1 MRETVAITPVTLAC
15 PDAMAAD
22 VDGVLAGEYEAG
34 FDGENLTIVDIGA
47 NVGAFS
53 IWANLRWPNSRIHA
67 FEPNPA
73 TFAMLT
79 ANVGH
84 LGNVTCHQTAVYP
97 GEPGERRLF
106 SRYPGDGEA
115 GLVDYIGNTFA
126 ELPEDRLVAVPTIDP
141 SALPRCDVLK
151 IDVEGG
157 EAAILE
163 AMNLTEVSL
172 ILLEYQDL
180 RNRSA
185 IETRLRDGFSCVF
198 SDREPW
204 RPILPRSGYRA
215 ALAGDAYGH
224 LFYANIHIQRLRRNP
239 DHGAVRP
246 VHPDRLSLRQVL
258 RALPGAALRTLRARL
273 R

>member
-1 MRETVAITPVTLAC
+1 
-15 PDAMAAD
+15 MAAD
-22 VDGVLAGEYEAG
+22 IDGVLAGEYEAG
-34 FDGENLTIVDIGA
+34 FDGEGLTILDIGA

-67 FEPNPA
+67 YEPNPA

-79 ANVGH
+79 GNVAH
-84 LGNVTCHQTAVYP
+84 LTNVTCHQQAVFP
-97 GEPGERRLF
+97 GEPGVRLLF

-115 GLVDYIGNTFA
+115 GLVDYIGNTFD
-126 ELPEDRLVAVPTIDP
+126 ELREDRLVAVPTIDP
-141 SALPRCDVLK
+141 STLPRCDVLK

-163 AMNLTEVSL
+163 AMDLTEVSL

-180 RNRSA
+180 HNRSA
-185 IETRLRDGFSCVF
+185 IEAQLREGFVCEF
-198 SDREPW
+198 SDREAW

-215 ALAGDAYGH
+215 ALADDAYGH
-224 LFYANIHIQRLRRNP
+224 LFYTNPRTQRLRRSTS
-239 DHGAVRP
+239 HTAIRP